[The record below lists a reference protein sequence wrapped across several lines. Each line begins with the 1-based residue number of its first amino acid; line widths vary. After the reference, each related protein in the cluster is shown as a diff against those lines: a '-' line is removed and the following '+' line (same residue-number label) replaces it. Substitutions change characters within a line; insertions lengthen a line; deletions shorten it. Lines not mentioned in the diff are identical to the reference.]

1 MGIGIEFT
9 CNKCG
14 HDYCATAGIG
24 FRFPSVY
31 QETVEEVKNG
41 KHGEDWKKLFE
52 STPGAAINAEKEFYV
67 CPGCGTFDTE
77 PNLAVYA
84 PKDMTNPKDEEIHE
98 YHTLHELQTEYHLVK
113 SFMHKCPKCGER
125 MHKYRTTDYLRCPEC
140 NEGQME
146 PSGELL
152 WD

>member
-14 HDYCATAGIG
+14 HDYCAISGIG
-24 FRFPSVY
+24 FGFPNEY
-31 QETVEEVKNG
+31 QETVEEIKNG
-41 KHGEDWKKLFE
+41 KYGKDWKRLFE

-67 CPGCGTFDTE
+67 CPDCGAFDTE

-84 PKDMTNPKDEEIHE
+84 PKDPTSPKDEEINE
-98 YHTLHELQTEYHLVK
+98 YHTPYELQTDYHLVK
-113 SFMHKCPKCGER
+113 SYIHKCPKCGKR
-125 MHKYRTTDYLRCPEC
+125 MHKYRVTDYLRCPEC

-146 PSGELL
+146 PSGQLL